1 MLTLE
6 QLRDTKVDFD
16 IATEALAQSEKR
28 LDDAFDDYGDSAPN
42 SLIKCTGLHPVSETR

>member
-28 LDDAFDDYGDSAPN
+28 LDDAFDDYCVFRG
-42 SLIKCTGLHPVSETR
+42 IVSTDFTAS